1 RAPEFMQLTVDPRQ
15 PVVPGEELD
24 FRDEVMAQIYDAG
37 DPAPK
42 RKLVF
47 RIETSD
53 TGVTKGSQLIKEYR
67 EITGWRHV
75 GSITFNEAVA
85 SFNGDH
91 VLHFNHPRWRGPETP
106 APALAIAESSSARH
120 LRAFPCLGSPCPR
133 LWRVRALARQ
143 GSSSSWPS
151 QTHCGRCAAPSLRRR
166 CAPFAPWWCCT
177 TRKQLFAKPW
187 LKRQS
192 G

>member
-91 VLHFNHPRWRGPETP
+91 VLHFNHPRWRGLSHR
-106 APALAIAESSSARH
+106 AALGLLLACRSFSNDRGE
-120 LRAFPCLGSPCPR
+120 LRAHVTYVVS
-133 LWRVRALARQ
+133 LAETQRQ
-143 GSSSSWPS
+143 RRFVA
-151 QTHCGRCAAPSLRRR
+151 GR
-166 CAPFAPWWCCT
+166 
-177 TRKQLFAKPW
+177 
-187 LKRQS
+187 
-192 G
+192 